1 MVSRSGPRDPGG
13 IRRQKC
19 SRPAGTTERGQA
31 FTLEAFVAS
40 LLLLTAVVVVLG
52 STSVTPLSAG
62 GSGPQV
68 GTQQAAIADGSLDA
82 AAANGSLRPAV
93 LFWNETAA
101 DGGEFHNVSDE
112 GDYPSGGPP
121 NEFGRLLNRT
131 FEDRDI
137 AFMVNVRYVA
147 ENGSVM
153 TRPMVNMGEPTDT
166 GVRAVE
172 WLTLYDDDR
181 LYAANGTR
189 TNVTIGNSTTEFYA
203 PDVRSGPVYNVVR
216 VEVIAWRV

>member
-1 MVSRSGPRDPGG
+1 V
-13 IRRQKC
+13 
-19 SRPAGTTERGQA
+19 GTTERGQA

-40 LLLLTAVVVVLG
+40 LLLLSAVVVVLG

-62 GSGPQV
+62 GSGPGV
-68 GTQQAAIADGSLDA
+68 GAQQAAIADGALDS

-93 LFWNETAA
+93 LFWNET
-101 DGGEFHNVSDE
+101 DEQFHSVSDE

-131 FEDRDI
+131 FEGRDI
-137 AFMVNVRYVA
+137 AFKVNVRYVA
-147 ENGSVM
+147 ANESIV

-172 WLTLYDDDR
+172 WLTLYDSDR
-181 LYAANGTR
+181 LYAADGTR
-189 TNVTIGNSTTEFYA
+189 TNVTLGTSTTFYA
-203 PDVRSGPVYNVVR
+203 PDVEDGPVYNVVR